1 MLEFQ
6 EKRKIR
12 KMMYSKPALIVLF
25 IAIVFLL
32 KEVYDI
38 YQKQQI
44 SRQNYDRV
52 ATSVE
57 SLKSRE
63 KMLTSELDRLS
74 TNQGVEAEIREKF
87 NVVKPGEEI
96 IMVINSSSSEADQ
109 TAGNSEQNWWQK
121 FIGWF
126 AK

>member
-1 MLEFQ
+1 
-6 EKRKIR
+6 
-12 KMMYSKPALIVLF
+12 MYSKPALIVLF